1 MKLYHV
7 LNTALR
13 ALRRNVLRAALT
25 TLGIVIGVAAVIAM
39 MEIGKG
45 STVAI
50 QRTIATMGAY
60 NVLIF
65 PGNLAAGGVSY
76 GNGSILTLTPADA
89 DAIAL
94 ECPSVAAAAPI
105 DRTRTQ
111 IVYGN
116 RNWVPN
122 SMYGTT
128 PAFLDVRDWSEMAEG
143 VTFTERDVR
152 NCSKVCLVGQT
163 LVRELFAG
171 ESPIGKEIRMQNVTF
186 KVIGVL
192 RPKGANMMGSDQDD
206 IVLAPWTTIK
216 YRVTGSSAAPPN
228 LSASAAAATTVLPS
242 QVYPNTQPNLY
253 SVPSATQVADTPAQ
267 VRFANID
274 QIVVAARGAA
284 QVQSAIDEIT
294 SLLRE
299 RHHLRGDA
307 PDDFTIRDLT
317 EIMKTMSS
325 TTELMTNLLLIV
337 ALISLVVGGVGIM
350 NIMLVSVTERTREIG
365 LRMAVGAQGSDIL
378 RQFLTEAVLL
388 CVLGGIF
395 GIVLGRATSWLVR
408 VVKHWPTA
416 TSLSAVVAAVLV
428 SATVGI
434 VFGFYPA
441 WKASR
446 LDPIDALRYE

>member
-1 MKLYHV
+1 MKYYRILI
-7 LNTALR
+7 TALR
-13 ALRRNVLRAALT
+13 ALRRNIMRTALT

-39 MEIGKG
+39 MEIGHG
-45 STVAI
+45 STMAI
-50 QRTIATMGAY
+50 QRTIATMGAF
-60 NVLIF
+60 NLLIF
-65 PGNLAAGGVSY
+65 PGNTAYAGVSY
-76 GNGSILTLTPADA
+76 GSGSGVTLKPSDA
-89 DAIAL
+89 DAIVA
-94 ECPSVAAAAPI
+94 ECPSVVTAAPI
-105 DRTRTQ
+105 VRSRTQ
-111 IVYGN
+111 IIFGN

-122 SMYGTT
+122 TMYGTT
-128 PAFLDVRDWSEMAEG
+128 PAYLEVRDWTEMAEG
-143 VTFTERDVR
+143 EAFTDRDVL

-163 LVRELFAG
+163 IVRELFNG
-171 ESPIGKEIRMQNVTF
+171 ESPIGKEIRMQNVNV

-216 YRVTGSSAAPPN
+216 FRVTGSSLGAPN
-228 LSASAAAATTVLPS
+228 LSASAGSSGTVLPS
-242 QVYPNTQPNLY
+242 QVYPNYSLSLY
-253 SVPSATQVADTPAQ
+253 SVPSSIQTADTPAP

-274 QIVVAARGAA
+274 QIVAAARSAEE
-284 QVQSAIDEIT
+284 VPTAIDEIT
-294 SLLRE
+294 SLMRD
-299 RHHLRGDA
+299 RHHLRGEI

-317 EIMKTMSS
+317 EIVKTMSS

-365 LRMAVGAQGSDIL
+365 LRMAIGAQGPDIL
-378 RQFLTEAVLL
+378 RQFLTEAVVL
-388 CVLGGIF
+388 CLLGGIF
-395 GIVLGRATSWLVR
+395 GIGLGRATSWVVR

-416 TSLSAVVAAVLV
+416 TSIGAIIAAVVV

-446 LDPIDALRYE
+446 LDPIEALRYE